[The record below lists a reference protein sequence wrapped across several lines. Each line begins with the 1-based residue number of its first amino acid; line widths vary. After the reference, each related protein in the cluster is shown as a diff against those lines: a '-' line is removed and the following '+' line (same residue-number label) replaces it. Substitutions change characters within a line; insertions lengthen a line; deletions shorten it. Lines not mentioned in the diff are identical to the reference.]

1 MRASSR
7 SVLSALLLAACTS
20 LACTS
25 VDADEPGSSSLE
37 GELAIYASTFKD
49 GSTAVDYGLRRA
61 GLREVKLRLASPPRF
76 APGTAIRVDGGFDDK
91 GRFVATSVERA
102 PGDSRLQTV
111 TAAIVQPTQARSIAV
126 MHLLPSNEP
135 EPAPFVVGPEL
146 ARNSLFGT
154 EALPDLPANPRNANA
169 YYQQVSYGARA
180 LQGTVFDW
188 ITIDPLPDYCD
199 LDVLRNVALAAAS
212 ANGINLSAFQ
222 HVAIVVAAACANFG
236 GRAEVGTPN
245 VPGRYSWYW
254 FEGSANIFVHELG
267 HNFAWLHANT
277 YTCTAAS
284 GQEVPLATP
293 DRCTEQAQF
302 GQDPW
307 DPMGISSFA
316 HVGGYNKMLVGWLA
330 GTNVVTAGPAGG
342 DFTLEPLEL
351 GTSALQLLRVP
362 VDASLCP
369 PDIVPCFYYVEY
381 RQPIGFDAEPQ
392 FTFSTMHQGALI
404 RIGGE
409 VDTTG
414 NTGGSLTRLFKLHPP
429 TVADT
434 LKVGETFQDPTGR
447 TITTLATPTS
457 GDHKQLVVRVGQ
469 ASRITATFTFS
480 SGQSG
485 TTGSYCGDVRITNT
499 SATPVNGG
507 WLVRLNLNQS
517 QLTTGWNGTFTSLG
531 GSLYNLTPV
540 PWNSVI
546 APGQTIVAGMCANKT
561 GPNFTPQ
568 IVFTQSS

>member
-7 SVLSALLLAACTS
+7 SVLSALFVAAGLSPACNAVDESADAS
-20 LACTS
+20 LQ
-25 VDADEPGSSSLE
+25 

-49 GSTAVDYGLRRA
+49 GSTALDYRLRRA
-61 GLREVKLRLASPPRF
+61 GLPEVQLQLATPPRY
-76 APGTAIRVDGGFDDK
+76 APGTSIKADGAFDER
-91 GRFVATSVERA
+91 GRFVATSVERMA
-102 PGDSRLQTV
+102 GDSRIETV
-111 TAAIVQPTQARSIAV
+111 TSAIIQPTQARSIAV

-154 EALPDLPANPRNANA
+154 EALPDLPANPRNADA
-169 YYQQVSYGARA
+169 YYRQASYGARA

-188 ITIDPLPDYCD
+188 ITIAPLADYCD
-199 LDVLRNVALAAAS
+199 LDALRNTALAAAS

-222 HVAIVVAAACANFG
+222 HVAIVVAASCANFG

-245 VPGRYSWYW
+245 APGRFSWYW

-267 HNFAWLHANT
+267 HNFALLHANT
-277 YTCTAAS
+277 YTCTSAN
-284 GQEVPLATP
+284 GEEVPLATP

-316 HVGGYNKMLVGWLA
+316 HFGAYNKRLEGWLA
-330 GTNVVTAGPAGG
+330 GSNVVNAGSSGG
-342 DFTLEPLEL
+342 DFTLEPLEI
-351 GTSALQLLRVP
+351 GTAAPQLLRVP

-381 RQPIGFDAEPQ
+381 RQPIGFDSEPE

-404 RIGGE
+404 RLGGE
-409 VDTTG
+409 IDTTG
-414 NTGGSLTRLFKLHPP
+414 NSSGSMTRLFKIHPP

-457 GDHKQLVVRVGQ
+457 GDHKQLVVRVGR
-469 ASRITATFTFS
+469 ASRITASFTFS

-485 TTGSYCGDVRITNT
+485 TTGSYCGDVRITNIST
-499 SATPVNGG
+499 TTVNGG
-507 WLVRLNLNQS
+507 WLVRLDLNQS

-540 PWNSVI
+540 PWNSSI
-546 APGQTIVAGMCANKT
+546 GPGQTIAAGLCANKT
-561 GPNFTPQ
+561 GANFTPQ
-568 IVFTQSS
+568 VVFAQSN

>member
-7 SVLSALLLAACTS
+7 SFLSALFVAVFIS
-20 LACTS
+20 PACTS
-25 VDADEPGSSSLE
+25 VDESESASIE
-37 GELAIYASTFKD
+37 GELAIYGSSFKD
-49 GSTAVDYGLRRA
+49 GSTALGYGLRRA
-61 GLREVKLRLASPPRF
+61 GLPEVKLQLATPPRY
-76 APGTAIRVDGGFDDK
+76 APGTPIKVDGGFDEK
-91 GRFVATSVERA
+91 GRFVATSVERVA
-102 PGDSRLQTV
+102 GGSRTEAV
-111 TAAIVQPTQARSIAV
+111 TSAIVQPTQARSIAV

-154 EALPDLPANPRNANA
+154 EALPDLPANPRNADA
-169 YYQQVSYGARA
+169 YYRQVSYGARA

-188 ITIDPLPDYCD
+188 ITIPPLVDNCD
-199 LDVLRNVALAAAS
+199 LDALRDIALAAAA

-222 HVAIVVAAACANFG
+222 HVAIVVAAGCANFG

-245 VPGRYSWYW
+245 APGRYSWYW

-267 HNFAWLHANT
+267 HNFGLLHANT
-277 YTCTAAS
+277 YTCTSAS

-293 DRCTEQAQF
+293 DRCIEQAQF

-316 HVGGYNKMLVGWLA
+316 HFGAYNKMLLGWLA
-330 GTNVVTAGPAGG
+330 GTNVVTAGASGG

-351 GTSALQLLRVP
+351 GTSAPQLLRVP

-369 PDIVPCFYYVEY
+369 ADIVPCFYYVEY
-381 RQPIGFDAEPQ
+381 RQPIGFDGEPQ

-404 RIGGE
+404 RLGGE

-414 NTGGSLTRLFKLHPP
+414 NSSGNLTRLFKIHPP

-434 LKVGETFQDPTGR
+434 LKVGETFQDPTGLQ
-447 TITTLATPTS
+447 ITTIATPTV
-457 GDHKQLVVRVGQ
+457 GDHKQLVVRVGR
-469 ASRITATFTFS
+469 ASRITATFNFS

-485 TTGSYCGDVRITNT
+485 TAGSICGDVRITNIST
-499 SATPVNGG
+499 TPVNGG

-517 QLTTGWNGTFTSLG
+517 QLTTGWNGTFTALG
-531 GSLYNLTPV
+531 GSLYDLTPV

-546 APGQTIVAGMCANKT
+546 GPGQTIAAGLCANKT
-561 GPNFTPQ
+561 GANFTPQ
-568 IVFTQSS
+568 VVFTQSN

>member
-7 SVLSALLLAACTS
+7 SVLSALFVAACSS

-25 VDADEPGSSSLE
+25 DDEGAGSSLQ

-49 GSTAVDYGLRRA
+49 GTTRLDYGLRRA
-61 GLREVKLRLASPPRF
+61 ALPEVKLELASPPRH
-76 APGTAIRVDGGFDDK
+76 APGTTIKVDGGFDAQ
-91 GRFVATSVERA
+91 GRFVATSVGRA
-102 PGDSRLQTV
+102 AGDSRIETV
-111 TAAIVQPTQARSIAV
+111 TSAIIQPTQARSIAV

-154 EALPDLPANPRNANA
+154 AALPDLPANPRNADA
-169 YYQQVSYGARA
+169 YYRQASYGARA
-180 LQGTVFDW
+180 LQGTAFDW
-188 ITIDPLPDYCD
+188 ITIAPLADYCD
-199 LDVLRNVALAAAS
+199 LDVLRNVALAAAA

-222 HVAIVVAAACANFG
+222 HVAIVVAASCANFG

-245 VPGRYSWYW
+245 TPGRYSWFW

-267 HNFAWLHANT
+267 HNFGLLHANT
-277 YTCTAAS
+277 YTCTSAS

-316 HVGGYNKMLVGWLA
+316 HFGAYNKRLEGWLA
-330 GTNVVTAGPAGG
+330 GSNVVTAGSSGG

-351 GTSALQLLRVP
+351 GTTAPQLLRVP
-362 VDASLCP
+362 VDTSLCP
-369 PDIVPCFYYVEY
+369 ADIRPCFYDVEY
-381 RQPIGFDAEPQ
+381 RQPIGFDSEPE

-404 RIGGE
+404 RLGGE

-414 NTGGSLTRLFKLHPP
+414 NSSGSLTRLFKLHPP

-434 LKVGETFQDPTGR
+434 LKVGETFQDPTGLQ
-447 TITTLATPTS
+447 ITTLSTPTV
-457 GDHKQLVVRVGQ
+457 GDHKQLVVRVGR

-485 TTGSYCGDVRITNT
+485 TTGSTCGDVRITNT
-499 SATPVNGG
+499 STTPVNGG

-517 QLTTGWNGTFTSLG
+517 QLTTGWNGTFTALG

-540 PWNSVI
+540 PWNAVI
-546 APGQTIVAGMCANKT
+546 GPGQTIAAGMCANKT
-561 GPNFTPQ
+561 GANFTPQ
-568 IVFTQSS
+568 VVFTQSN